1 MNITYK
7 LTRNEYQQAVT
18 LHNKKGKRAIII
30 SFYAGITTFLL
41 LAKTDFTNVREV
53 ITNMIIV
60 FFAIAF
66 YILFIR
72 MISDYQAKKLY
83 HKSPGLS
90 EENTLHISGKGIK
103 FKKEEKS
110 NILPWSNFIKWIK
123 NDQFYLLYTNTHQFN
138 VIPIR
143 AMNETQVKELETYLE
158 KYISAK

>member
-1 MNITYK
+1 MNITYQ

-18 LHNKKGKRAIII
+18 FHNTKGKRAIIL

-41 LAKTDFTNVREV
+41 LAKTDFSNIREV
-53 ITNMIIV
+53 ITNMIVV
-60 FFAIAF
+60 FFAISF

-83 HKSPGLS
+83 LKSPSLS
-90 EENTLHISGKGIK
+90 DEVTLHISGKGIK
-103 FKKEEKS
+103 SKNEAHS
-110 NILPWSNFIKWIK
+110 NILPWSNFIKWMK

-143 AMNETQVKELETYLE
+143 AMNKKQQEELDTYLE
-158 KYISAK
+158 KYIPKK